1 MVKKK
6 TVNVDE
12 LLQQGFAVIQGE
24 FEKFKKNQTADLL
37 DQKAATILNDYMR
50 TLLAMKREER
60 QANME
65 EDLEKL
71 DDANL
76 QELAKQAMKF
86 IIAPPNHPAGK
97 VAK

>member
-6 TVNVDE
+6 AANVDE
-12 LLQQGFAVIQGE
+12 LLQQGFDVIQGE
-24 FEKFKKNQTADLL
+24 FDKFKKGQTDNLL

-86 IIAPPNHPAGK
+86 ITKEPNHPAGK
-97 VAK
+97 KP